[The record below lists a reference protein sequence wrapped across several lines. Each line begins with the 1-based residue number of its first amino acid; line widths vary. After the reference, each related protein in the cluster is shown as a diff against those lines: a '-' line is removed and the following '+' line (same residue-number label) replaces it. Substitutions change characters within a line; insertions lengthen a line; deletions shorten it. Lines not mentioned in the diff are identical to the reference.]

1 MTTPL
6 PPLFD
11 EDDLIFSYTRAQA
24 LADGALVDVTPT
36 AQEAGFK
43 FPVAITAA
51 LHHRL
56 TPSEYE
62 KTVGQSYAGRLWD
75 VLFLAAVHGRR
86 LNGSEARYAV
96 LLAEQA
102 EGRKVMATNRIEVYM
117 TIGPG
122 DEGEPVITLGFP
134 ADF

>member
-11 EDDLIFSYTRAQA
+11 DDDLIFRYTRAEA
-24 LADGALVDVTPT
+24 LADGALVDVTQT

-56 TPSEYE
+56 TPNAYE
-62 KTVGQSYAGRLWD
+62 QAVGQSYDGRLWD
-75 VLFLAAVHGRR
+75 VLFMASVRARR
-86 LNGSEARYAV
+86 LNGSEAQYTV
-96 LLAEQA
+96 LIADQVEDH
-102 EGRKVMATNRIEVYM
+102 KTMAQHTLNLYM
-117 TIGPG
+117 NIGPG
-122 DEGEPVITLGFP
+122 DAGEPVITIGFP